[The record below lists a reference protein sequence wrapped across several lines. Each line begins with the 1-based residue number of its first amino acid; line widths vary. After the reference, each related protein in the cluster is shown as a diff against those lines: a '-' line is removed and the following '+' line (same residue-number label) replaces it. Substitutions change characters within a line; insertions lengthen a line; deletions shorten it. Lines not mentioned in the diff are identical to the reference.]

1 MRRVI
6 SILVGL
12 SPFFL
17 FPQPIAA
24 HSFGKLYNLPV
35 PFWMYLYGGIAAI
48 VTSFLVI
55 GYFINKTK
63 ATVTYKTIPLSQR
76 KFFRFCAS
84 SRFHLVLKV
93 ISVFLFFLTILTGIV
108 GSDLPSFN
116 FNMTFFWIIFVLG
129 LTYLT
134 AIIGNIYAIINPL
147 KVLTE
152 WVEKILDM
160 KIDGIIR
167 YPKSLGYYPALI
179 FYVLFIWIELFGETT
194 PLSLSIMLIM
204 YANVNI
210 FGVML
215 FGKDAWFTYG
225 ELFSVFFRL
234 IGKMAPFEYS
244 KGKLSLRPPFV
255 GLLKDKADHFS
266 LFLFILFTLSS
277 TAYDGFRE
285 TTQFYQ
291 SYWQNLDNVVRPF
304 FAENSF
310 MIYQTFGLLLSPFVF
325 LVVYLLLVWLAKVIT
340 KSKQTMKELSLQFAF
355 SLIPIAFVYN
365 VAHYFTL
372 LITEGSNMGRIISDP
387 FGMNWNIFGTANMP
401 GIPAVDANF
410 VWHTQVA
417 VILLG
422 HVVGVYIAHIIA
434 LKVFPS
440 HKKALISQVP
450 MLFLMVIY
458 TMSGLWIL
466 SQPITS
472 GEVYDSPDQ
481 SELERSQPQEFEE
494 PPIFILPPD
503 FNIESTDSPPIEQ

>member
-1 MRRVI
+1 MRKIVA
-6 SILVGL
+6 ILVGL
-12 SPFFL
+12 TPFFIA
-17 FPQPIAA
+17 PQPVSA

-48 VTSFLVI
+48 IASFLLI
-55 GYFINKTK
+55 GYFVNKTK
-63 ATVTYKTIPLSQR
+63 EAVTYKTIPLSQR
-76 KFFRFCAS
+76 EFFRFLTS
-84 SRFHLVLKV
+84 SRFFLFLKV
-93 ISVFLFFLTILTGIV
+93 ISVFLFFLTILSGIV
-108 GSDLPSFN
+108 GSDLPMLN

-152 WVEKILDM
+152 WVEKIFDI
-160 KIDGIIR
+160 KAKGIMP
-167 YPKSLGYYPALI
+167 YPKSLGYYPALV
-179 FYVLFIWIELFGETT
+179 FYIIFIWIELFGETT
-194 PLSLSIMLIM
+194 PLSLSIMLVM

-210 FGVML
+210 FSVML

-234 IGKMAPFEYS
+234 IGKMAPIEYS
-244 KGKLSLRPPFV
+244 KGKLFLRPPFV
-255 GLLKDKADHFS
+255 GLLKNKADHFS
-266 LFLFILFTLSS
+266 LLLFILFMLSS

-285 TTQFYQ
+285 TTPSYQ
-291 SYWQNLDNVVRPF
+291 LYWQNLDDVMRPF
-304 FAENSF
+304 LAKNSYQ
-310 MIYQTFGLLLSPFVF
+310 IYQTIGLLLSPFVF
-325 LVVYLLLVWLAKVIT
+325 LAVYLLLVWLAKVIT
-340 KSKQTMKELSLQFAF
+340 KSKKSIKELSLQFAF
-355 SLIPIAFVYN
+355 SLIPVAFVYN

-372 LITEGSNMGRIISDP
+372 LITEGSNMGRLISDP
-387 FGMNWNIFGTANMP
+387 FGMNWNVFGTTNIP
-401 GIPAVDANF
+401 SIPAVDANF

-422 HVVGVYIAHIIA
+422 HVIGVYIAHLIA

-458 TMSGLWIL
+458 TMAGLWIL

-472 GEVYDSPDQ
+472 GEVYDLPDQ
-481 SELERSQPQEFEE
+481 SQQTEVPEQFEE
-494 PPIFILPPD
+494 PMSIPPPVLD
-503 FNIESTDSPPIEQ
+503 TESTELSQ